1 MKNSDM
7 KIIAIIL
14 TIALLFTVVTSNAVS
29 IASVLFLT
37 KTEATDAATG
47 DGAADAN
54 NNNSNNNN
62 NYQSNNNSYYDPNGG
77 TVDNSGST
85 SDGAGNATQQG
96 STDAGNNQAQGNA
109 QQGAQ
114 QGNQPQGNQP
124 QGNQPQGNQPQGGNT
139 GSPVD
144 TAALKMFQD
153 AATAIKT
160 KGHAAYKCKA
170 WQVIEEINVGN
181 SVLEGIIKG
190 FVTSEEKATVKDNA
204 KGEDSMNRM
213 PASNC
218 TANAVAS
225 CSKKDSGSN
234 VVITIV
240 MKDQVNP
247 TEEDKDGVALMS
259 RDLLYMKAIT
269 NEIQNNGA
277 IKAIVK
283 ELKTAEL
290 NYKAFTIKATMTKDG
305 KFVEIT
311 HECHAELKAEAK
323 LLVGSLS
330 GDGVLAFHAKF
341 WDFVY

>member
-47 DGAADAN
+47 DGSADAN
-54 NNNSNNNN
+54 NNNNNNN
-62 NYQSNNNSYYDPNGG
+62 NYQNNNSYYDPNGG

-85 SDGAGNATQQG
+85 GDGAGDATQQG

-124 QGNQPQGNQPQGGNT
+124 QGNQPQGNQPQGNT

-144 TAALKMFQD
+144 AAALKMFQD

-170 WQVIEEINVGN
+170 WQVIEEINIGN

-190 FVTSEEKATVKDNA
+190 FVTSEEDATVKDNA

-213 PASNC
+213 PVSNC

-259 RDLLYMKAIT
+259 RDLLYMTAVT

-341 WDFVY
+341 WDFAY